1 MKPSR
6 WFAVAAFS
14 FLTGGVARFSGE
26 GGGAKAKAAAVAVAT
41 AAGRAARLSPT
52 LGGARGDVRQTAF
65 ADRPIGRSKTD
76 TQLGHNVRVTL
87 ERRRT

>member
-26 GGGAKAKAAAVAVAT
+26 GGGAKAKAAAVAT
-41 AAGRAARLSPT
+41 AAGRAARLSST

-65 ADRPIGRSKTD
+65 ADRPIENRHAARA
-76 TQLGHNVRVTL
+76 QCAR
-87 ERRRT
+87 

>member
-26 GGGAKAKAAAVAVAT
+26 GGGAGRRRRRRRWRWLLPPGVRRDCRRRLVVREAT
-41 AAGRAARLSPT
+41 C
-52 LGGARGDVRQTAF
+52 
-65 ADRPIGRSKTD
+65 DRPRSPIGRSKTD